1 MKRYLFIK
9 LFLVLF
15 TLSTFSRVVHAQ
27 SSAVDQY
34 RQMGGIVGL
43 TEVCLKT
50 NNLEIALF
58 KQVGQVFFSQPQ
70 MGLTMT
76 QLLTVYF
83 ESKEVAKAKKVI
95 WNGSTQSYNKK
106 ALNCKNK
113 AVVSPTYILY
123 TERYNHRT
131 LRFQKLQLVFPTMPF
146 S

>member
-1 MKRYLFIK
+1 MKHNSIIK
-9 LFLVLF
+9 LFFLLF
-15 TLSTFSRVVHAQ
+15 TSSMISKAVYAQ
-27 SSAVDQY
+27 GSAVDQY
-34 RQMGGIVGL
+34 RQMGGVVGL

-95 WNGSTQSYNKK
+95 WNGSTQSYNEKTFSCNNK
-106 ALNCKNK
+106 NDLNLIKNFENQMLSSLK
-113 AVVSPTYILY
+113 
-123 TERYNHRT
+123 
-131 LRFQKLQLVFPTMPF
+131 
-146 S
+146 

>member
-1 MKRYLFIK
+1 MKRFFLVK

-15 TLSTFSRVVHAQ
+15 TLSTISKVVYAQ
-27 SSAVDQY
+27 GSAVDQY

-43 TEVCLKT
+43 TEVWLKT

-76 QLLTVYF
+76 QLLNVYF

-95 WNGSTQSYNKK
+95 WNGSTQSYNKN
-106 ALNCKNK
+106 ALSCKNK
-113 AVVSPTYILY
+113 NDLNLINNFENQMINSL
-123 TERYNHRT
+123 
-131 LRFQKLQLVFPTMPF
+131 K
-146 S
+146 

>member
-1 MKRYLFIK
+1 MKRYLLIK
-9 LFLVLF
+9 FFVFLF
-15 TLSTFSRVVHAQ
+15 TLSTFSKVVYAQ

-43 TEVCLKT
+43 TEICLKT

-106 ALNCKNK
+106 ALSCKNDLNLIK
-113 AVVSPTYILY
+113 NFENQMINSL
-123 TERYNHRT
+123 
-131 LRFQKLQLVFPTMPF
+131 K
-146 S
+146 

>member
-1 MKRYLFIK
+1 MKRFFLVK

-15 TLSTFSRVVHAQ
+15 TLSTFSKVVNAQ
-27 SSAVDQY
+27 GSAVDQY

-43 TEVCLKT
+43 TEVWLKT

-76 QLLTVYF
+76 QLLNVYF

-95 WNGSTQSYNKK
+95 WNGSTQSYNKN
-106 ALNCKNK
+106 ALSCKNK
-113 AVVSPTYILY
+113 NDLNLINNFENQMINSL
-123 TERYNHRT
+123 
-131 LRFQKLQLVFPTMPF
+131 K
-146 S
+146 

>member
-15 TLSTFSRVVHAQ
+15 TLSTFSKVVHAQ
-27 SSAVDQY
+27 GSAVDQY

-70 MGLTMT
+70 MGLIMT
-76 QLLTVYF
+76 QLLSVYF
-83 ESKEVAKAKKVI
+83 ESKDVAKAKKVI
-95 WNGSTQSYNKK
+95 WNGSTQSYNEKTFSCSNKNDLNLIKNFEKK
-106 ALNCKNK
+106 MINSLK
-113 AVVSPTYILY
+113 
-123 TERYNHRT
+123 
-131 LRFQKLQLVFPTMPF
+131 
-146 S
+146 

>member
-1 MKRYLFIK
+1 MKYNLFTK
-9 LFLVLF
+9 PLVVLF
-15 TLSTFSRVVHAQ
+15 TLSTISKVVYAQ
-27 SSAVDQY
+27 GSAVDQY

-76 QLLTVYF
+76 QLLNVYF
-83 ESKEVAKAKKVI
+83 ESKEVAKTKKVI

-106 ALNCKNK
+106 TFSCKNK
-113 AVVSPTYILY
+113 NDLSLIKNF
-123 TERYNHRT
+123 EN
-131 LRFQKLQLVFPTMPF
+131 QMINSIK
-146 S
+146 

>member
-1 MKRYLFIK
+1 MKRYLFLK
-9 LFLVLF
+9 LFFVLF
-15 TLSTFSRVVHAQ
+15 TLPTFSKIVYAQ
-27 SSAVDQY
+27 ASAVDQY

-76 QLLTVYF
+76 QLLNVYF
-83 ESKEVAKAKKVI
+83 ESKEVAKAKKVV

-106 ALNCKNK
+106 ALSCKNDLNLIK
-113 AVVSPTYILY
+113 NFENQMINSL
-123 TERYNHRT
+123 
-131 LRFQKLQLVFPTMPF
+131 K
-146 S
+146 

>member
-1 MKRYLFIK
+1 MLYNYNIGDNYMKHFLFIK
-9 LFLVLF
+9 FFITLF
-15 TLSTFSRVVHAQ
+15 TLSSFSKVLYAQ
-27 SSAVDQY
+27 GSAVDQY

-76 QLLTVYF
+76 QLLNVYF
-83 ESKEVAKAKKVI
+83 ESKEVAKSKKVI

-106 ALNCKNK
+106 ALSCKNK
-113 AVVSPTYILY
+113 NDLNLIKNFENQMINSL
-123 TERYNHRT
+123 
-131 LRFQKLQLVFPTMPF
+131 K
-146 S
+146 

>member
-1 MKRYLFIK
+1 MISKAVNAK
-9 LFLVLF
+9 G
-15 TLSTFSRVVHAQ
+15 
-27 SSAVDQY
+27 SAVDQY

-95 WNGSTQSYNKK
+95 WNSSKQSYNKK
-106 ALNCKNK
+106 ALSCKNDLNLIK
-113 AVVSPTYILY
+113 NFENQMINSL
-123 TERYNHRT
+123 
-131 LRFQKLQLVFPTMPF
+131 K
-146 S
+146 

>member
-1 MKRYLFIK
+1 MKHYLFIK
-9 LFLVLF
+9 FFLVLF
-15 TLSTFSRVVHAQ
+15 TLSTFSKIVYAQ
-27 SSAVDQY
+27 GSAVDQY

-76 QLLTVYF
+76 QLLNVYF

-106 ALNCKNK
+106 ALSCKNTNDLNLIK
-113 AVVSPTYILY
+113 NFENQMIDSL
-123 TERYNHRT
+123 
-131 LRFQKLQLVFPTMPF
+131 K
-146 S
+146 

>member
-1 MKRYLFIK
+1 MKRYLLIK
-9 LFLVLF
+9 FFVFLF
-15 TLSTFSRVVHAQ
+15 TISSFSKVIYAQ
-27 SSAVDQY
+27 GSAVDQY

-76 QLLTVYF
+76 QLLSVYF
-83 ESKEVAKAKKVI
+83 ESKEVAKAKKVV

-106 ALNCKNK
+106 TFNCSNKNDLNLIKNF
-113 AVVSPTYILY
+113 
-123 TERYNHRT
+123 EN
-131 LRFQKLQLVFPTMPF
+131 QLIN
-146 S
+146 SLK

>member
-15 TLSTFSRVVHAQ
+15 TSSSFSKVVHAQ
-27 SSAVDQY
+27 GSAVDQY

-76 QLLTVYF
+76 QLLNVYF

-106 ALNCKNK
+106 ALSCKNK
-113 AVVSPTYILY
+113 NDLNLIKN
-123 TERYNHRT
+123 TENQMINS
-131 LRFQKLQLVFPTMPF
+131 LK
-146 S
+146 

>member
-1 MKRYLFIK
+1 MKRYLLIKFFVFLFII
-9 LFLVLF
+9 
-15 TLSTFSRVVHAQ
+15 SSFSKILYAQ
-27 SSAVDQY
+27 GSAVDQY

-43 TEVCLKT
+43 TEVCFKT

-76 QLLTVYF
+76 QLLNVYF

-106 ALNCKNK
+106 ALSCKNDLNLIK
-113 AVVSPTYILY
+113 NFENQMISSL
-123 TERYNHRT
+123 
-131 LRFQKLQLVFPTMPF
+131 K
-146 S
+146 

>member
-1 MKRYLFIK
+1 MKRYLSLKSFVILFI
-9 LFLVLF
+9 
-15 TLSTFSRVVHAQ
+15 LSTFSKVLYAQ
-27 SSAVDQY
+27 GSAVDQY

-76 QLLTVYF
+76 QLLNVYF
-83 ESKEVAKAKKVI
+83 ESKEVAIAKKVI

-106 ALNCKNK
+106 TFSCKNK
-113 AVVSPTYILY
+113 NDLSLIKNF
-123 TERYNHRT
+123 EN
-131 LRFQKLQLVFPTMPF
+131 QMINSIK
-146 S
+146 

>member
-1 MKRYLFIK
+1 MKPYLFIK
-9 LFLVLF
+9 LFLVLL

-27 SSAVDQY
+27 GSAVDQY
-34 RQMGGIVGL
+34 KQMGGVVGL

-76 QLLTVYF
+76 QLLNVYF
-83 ESKEVAKAKKVI
+83 ESKEVAKSKKVI

-106 ALNCKNK
+106 TFNCSNKNDLNLIKNF
-113 AVVSPTYILY
+113 
-123 TERYNHRT
+123 EN
-131 LRFQKLQLVFPTMPF
+131 QLIN
-146 S
+146 SLK

>member
-1 MKRYLFIK
+1 MKRYLFINS
-9 LFLVLF
+9 FLVLF
-15 TLSTFSRVVHAQ
+15 TLSTFSKVLYAQ
-27 SSAVDQY
+27 GSAVDQY

-43 TEVCLKT
+43 TEVCFNS

-76 QLLTVYF
+76 QLLNMYF

-106 ALNCKNK
+106 ALSCKNK
-113 AVVSPTYILY
+113 NDVNLIKNFENQMISSL
-123 TERYNHRT
+123 
-131 LRFQKLQLVFPTMPF
+131 K
-146 S
+146 